1 MICRPGRTGEIP
13 SGFGVWWYPKDMSPG
28 APDLPTALRQAQEW
42 LASDPA
48 EAARRAK
55 AILKAAPRH
64 PAATLLLA
72 RARRRQGALTE
83 ARALIAPLA
92 KAEPRN
98 AAVQLELGEVLAGLG
113 RPADAVASL
122 RRAVAARPDLAVA
135 WRALGDL
142 LFLSGDLAA
151 ADEAYGRYV
160 AAPIGEPLLAQAA
173 SAIAAG
179 RMEDAQAAL
188 RRRLAEHP
196 HDVKALTMLA
206 DTHLGLKAFA
216 EAAVLLE
223 AVLERHPGYVVA
235 RHGRAYA
242 QLMLRQ
248 PTMDVVND
256 LRLVLGVQPDNTDA
270 RTLLGGALG
279 SLGDAGGAA
288 EAFEICLRAR
298 PHEPALLVAHAD
310 QLKYSGRRDDA
321 IAGYRRAIALAPR
334 HGEAWFRLGDVKTYR
349 FTPAEEDA
357 MSALLAADGVEPQ
370 HRVFIHYALA
380 RARDD
385 AGSPAE
391 AIAHYTAGAALQ
403 HALEPYDST
412 RFTAFARRCEALFT
426 PSFFEARRGAGRPDA
441 DPIFIVG
448 LPRAG
453 STLVEQILASHSQVE
468 GTTELPYIGL
478 IAQRLSGALGGEA
491 YPDLRAT
498 LDASNRSD
506 LGEAYLEAARG
517 HRRLGRPRFID
528 KQPENFQHIGLIH
541 LTLPNARIIDVRR
554 HPMASGL
561 GVFRQHFGSGR
572 AYTYDL
578 GDIGL
583 YYRTYVDLM
592 ASCDAALPGR
602 VHRVIYDDMV
612 NDPETE
618 IRRLLDHC
626 GLPFEPACLNFHENS
641 RAVMTPSAEQVRRP
655 IYRDGIDQW
664 RAHEPWLDPLK
675 EALGP
680 ALEHWRG

>member
-1 MICRPGRTGEIP
+1 
-13 SGFGVWWYPKDMSPG
+13 MSQG
-28 APDLPTALRQAQEW
+28 APDLPTALKQAHER

-72 RARRRQGALTE
+72 RARRRQGALAE
-83 ARALIAPLA
+83 ARSLIGPLA

-98 AAVQLELGEVLAGLG
+98 AAVQLELGEVLAALG
-113 RPADAVASL
+113 RTADAVASL

-135 WRALGDL
+135 WRALGDQ

-173 SAIAAG
+173 SAIDAG
-179 RMEDAQAAL
+179 RMEVAQAAL

-206 DTHLGLKAFA
+206 DAHLGLKAFA
-216 EAAVLLE
+216 EAAVLLD
-223 AVLERHPGYVVA
+223 AVLERHPGYVAA

-248 PTMDVVND
+248 PTLDVVND
-256 LRLVLGVQPDNTDA
+256 LRQVLAVQPGNIDA

-279 SLGDAGGAA
+279 SLGDAGGAV
-288 EAFEICLRAR
+288 EAFEICLQAR

-310 QLKYSGRRDDA
+310 QLKYSGRRDQA
-321 IAGYRRAIALAPR
+321 IAGYKRAIALAPR

-349 FTPAEEDA
+349 FTPTEEDA

-370 HRVFIHYALA
+370 HRVFIHYAQA

-391 AIAHYTAGAALQ
+391 AFAHYAAGAALQ
-403 HALEPYDST
+403 HALDPYDPT
-412 RFTAFARRCEALFT
+412 RFTSFLRRCEALFT
-426 PSFFEARRGAGRPDA
+426 PSFFDARRGAGRPDA

-478 IAQRLSGALGGEA
+478 IAQRLSGALSGET
-491 YPDLRAT
+491 YPDLAT
-498 LDASNRSD
+498 LDTSNRSD
-506 LGEAYLEAARG
+506 LAEAYLEAARG

-541 LTLPNARIIDVRR
+541 LILPNARIIDVRR
-554 HPMASGL
+554 NPMAGGL
-561 GVFRQHFGSGR
+561 GMFRQHFGSGR

-578 GDIGL
+578 HDIGL
-583 YYRTYVDLM
+583 YYRTYVELM
-592 ASCDAALPGR
+592 ACCDAALPGR
-602 VHRVIYDDMV
+602 IHRVIYDDLV
-612 NDPETE
+612 DDPETE

-655 IYRDGIDQW
+655 IFRNGIDQW
-664 RAHEPWLDPLK
+664 RAYESWLDPLK
-675 EALGP
+675 KALGP
-680 ALEHWRG
+680 ALEHWR